1 LFHLGIPETHKL
13 HRRETAGDE
22 DLSTP
27 VCWSIFLIVT
37 TFPRAVRIIE
47 HTSIPL
53 KDGMKLAARI
63 WLPDDAEQNPVPAIL
78 EYLPYRKR
86 DGTCERDALTYP
98 YLAGHGYAG
107 VRVDI
112 RGSGESEGLLSDEYA
127 QQEQDDALEIIAW
140 LAAQPWCSGAVGMM
154 GISWGGFNGLQVAAR
169 RPPALK
175 AIVTICSTD
184 DRYADDVHYM
194 GGAKLTAGFGWA
206 SFFFGAMCHPPDP
219 ALVGDRWRAMW
230 LERLEN
236 LPLFLEIWTR
246 HQRRDAYWRH
256 GSVCEDFGAIQCP
269 VYAVGG
275 WTDGYTNAIP
285 RLLERLAVPRKG
297 LIGPW
302 AHAYPHFALPG
313 PQIGFLQD
321 MLRWW
326 DHWLKGADTG
336 VMDEPMLRAWM
347 TDSMKP
353 ATHHETLPG
362 RWVAEASWPPTER
375 TSHRL
380 FLTDDG
386 LGDER
391 GPLAAR
397 TLCSPQTVGRQA
409 GEWCPF
415 GRGHDQAGD
424 QREDDERSL
433 VFETAVL
440 DRPIEI
446 LGAAILTL
454 DVASDKPIANLA
466 VRLCDLHPSG
476 ESLRV
481 SYGVL
486 NLSHRD
492 SHETPSPLVPG
503 QRYQVRVKL
512 NDAGAVFPAGH
523 RIRLALSTT
532 YWPMIWPAPETATLT
547 VFGGT
552 LDLPARPVQ
561 PEDSLPPLPGP
572 ETATPE
578 RPTVMRPGL
587 VRIDRIGLELGS
599 EGKFAVDIKDDDPL
613 SASIEMQRSQT
624 IQRDDWQVR
633 IETRMRLSC
642 TRDAFLLRASLR
654 AWEGVREV
662 CHRDWDRAIPR
673 DLV

>member
-1 LFHLGIPETHKL
+1 
-13 HRRETAGDE
+13 
-22 DLSTP
+22 
-27 VCWSIFLIVT
+27 LIVT
-37 TFPRAVRIIE
+37 TFPRAVRVIE

-53 KDGMKLAARI
+53 QDGTRLAARI
-63 WLPDDAEQNPVPAIL
+63 WLPEDAEQNPVPAIL

-86 DGTCERDALTYP
+86 DGTYDRDALTHP

-112 RGSGESEGLLSDEYA
+112 RGSGESDGLLSDEYA
-127 QQEQDDALEIIAW
+127 LQEQDDALEVIAW

-184 DRYADDVHYM
+184 DRYSDDVHYM

-219 ALVGDRWRAMW
+219 ALVGDRWRPMW

-236 LPLFLEIWTR
+236 LPLFLETWTR

-256 GSVCEDFGAIQCP
+256 GSVREDYAAIQCP

-313 PQIGFLQD
+313 PQVGFLQD

-326 DHWLKGADTG
+326 DHWLKGIDTG

-347 TDSMKP
+347 MESVKP
-353 ATHHETLPG
+353 ASHHEELPG
-362 RWVAEASWPPTER
+362 RWVAEPSWPAPEIKPR
-375 TSHRL
+375 RL

-386 LGDER
+386 LRDER
-391 GPLAAR
+391 ASLTAR
-397 TLCSPQTVGRQA
+397 AVCSPQTVGGQA

-415 GRGHDQAGD
+415 GRGADQAGD
-424 QREDDERSL
+424 QREDDGQSL
-433 VFETAVL
+433 VFETAIL
-440 DRPIEI
+440 DETVEI
-446 LGAAILTL
+446 LGAAVLTL
-454 DVASDKPIANLA
+454 DVASDRPVANLA
-466 VRLCDLHPSG
+466 VRLCDVHPSG

-486 NLSHRD
+486 NLTHRD
-492 SHETPSPLVPG
+492 GHETPLPLVAG
-503 QRYQVRVKL
+503 QRYKVRVQL
-512 NDAGAVFPAGH
+512 NDTASVFPAGH

-532 YWPMIWPAPETATLT
+532 YWPMIWPSPEKATLT
-547 VFGGT
+547 VFDGA
-552 LDLPARPVQ
+552 LDLPVRPSRGA
-561 PEDSLPPLPGP
+561 DALPPLPGP

-578 RPTVMRPGL
+578 RPTVIGPGV
-587 VRIDRIGLELGS
+587 VRIDRIGLELGT
-599 EGKFAVDIKDDDPL
+599 EGTFAFDLKDDDPL
-613 SASIEMQRSQT
+613 SATAEMRRTQT
-624 IQRDDWQVR
+624 IARGDWQVR
-633 IETRMRLSC
+633 IETQMRLSC
-642 TRDAFLLRASLR
+642 TRDMFLLRASLR
-654 AWEGVREV
+654 AWEGVNEV
-662 CHRDWDRAIPR
+662 CHRDWDRSIPR
-673 DLV
+673 DLS